1 MPNKEKRH
9 FIKINSRYVESI
21 SSGEKNF
28 EVRYNDRDYQVDDVL
43 VMYEVDD
50 EGKIKDN
57 LLLRR
62 VIYLLKDSD
71 IEGLKPG
78 WCVLGTAPVLKNS
91 TEGFSEILQKF
102 QQLKSE
108 QKVTNTEENYNLT
121 DKERAVVSQA
131 KEKQSI
137 RFLGMIKKSKRAVIV
152 QKERLIIDNLR
163 GMGLSDEVI
172 NMIVLFAFNKV
183 DSTNLNENYIM
194 KVANDFSFKG
204 VKSAEEAA
212 ICLRN
217 VKGRRKPKMDE
228 KSNPSNMSSWSNQNY
243 KNTTS
248 NEKRVELE
256 KEKQQLL
263 QKLKLVRE
271 VNVSGSEEED
281 VKIRN
286 ELRKLDE
293 ELNKG
298 TNIPEWH
305 NPYYKNETTD
315 EERKQ
320 FEDEINKRLES
331 LNSLPTHEKQKE
343 LDETIVKKLLKIDSK
358 LNEGSNTPKWS
369 NPYYKDYTTKEEKEK
384 LEETKRKYLKKIRDS
399 K

>member
-91 TEGFSEILQKF
+91 TEEFSEILQKF
-102 QQLKSE
+102 QQLKTE
-108 QKVTNTEENYNLT
+108 QKVTKVEENYNLT

-131 KEKQSI
+131 KEKQSMH
-137 RFLGMIKKSKRAVIV
+137 FLGMIKKSKKAVIV

-163 GMGLSDEVI
+163 GMELSDEVI

-243 KNTTS
+243 KNTIS

-263 QKLKLVRE
+263 QKLKLVRA

-281 VKIRN
+281 VNIRN

-331 LNSLPTHEKQKE
+331 LNSLPTHEEQKE
-343 LDETIVKKLLKIDSK
+343 LDETIVKRLVKIDSK
-358 LNEGSNTPKWS
+358 LNEGSNIPEWS
-369 NPYYKDYTTKEEKEK
+369 NPYYKDYTTNEEKEE
-384 LEETKRKYLKKIRDS
+384 LEELKRTLLKKI
-399 K
+399 KK

>member
-50 EGKIKDN
+50 EDKIKDN

-62 VIYLLKDSD
+62 VTYLLKDSD

-91 TEGFSEILQKF
+91 TEEFSEILQKF
-102 QQLKSE
+102 QQLKTE
-108 QKVTNTEENYNLT
+108 QKVTSTEENYSLT

-131 KEKQSI
+131 KEKQSM

-256 KEKQQLL
+256 KKKQQLL
-263 QKLKLVRE
+263 QKLKLVRA

-286 ELRKLDE
+286 DLRKLDE

-343 LDETIVKKLLKIDSK
+343 LDEIIVKKLLKIDSK

-369 NPYYKDYTTKEEKEK
+369 NPYYKDYTTKEAKEK
-384 LEETKRKYLKKIRDS
+384 LEETKRKYLEKIRDS

>member
-91 TEGFSEILQKF
+91 TEGFSEILQKL

-131 KEKQSI
+131 KEKQSM

>member
-1 MPNKEKRH
+1 MSNKEKRH

-131 KEKQSI
+131 KEKQSM

-194 KVANDFSFKG
+194 KVANDFNFKR

-263 QKLKLVRE
+263 QKLKLVRA

-281 VKIRN
+281 VNIRN
-286 ELRKLDE
+286 DLRKLDE

-384 LEETKRKYLKKIRDS
+384 LEETKRKYLEKIRDS

>member
-1 MPNKEKRH
+1 MPNKEKKH
-9 FIKINSRYVESI
+9 FIKIKSRYVESI

-91 TEGFSEILQKF
+91 TEEFSKILQKF
-102 QQLKSE
+102 QQLKTE
-108 QKVTNTEENYNLT
+108 QKVTKAEENYNLT
-121 DKERAVVSQA
+121 DQERAVVSQA

-137 RFLGMIKKSKRAVIV
+137 HFLGMIKKSKRAVIV

-194 KVANDFSFKG
+194 QVANDFSFKG

-212 ICLRN
+212 ICLRS
-217 VKGRRKPKMDE
+217 VKGRRKPKMDK

-243 KNTTS
+243 KNTIS

-263 QKLKLVRE
+263 QKLKLVRA

-281 VKIRN
+281 VNIRN
-286 ELRKLDE
+286 ELIKLDK
-293 ELNKG
+293 ELNKLVNVLSG
-298 TNIPEWH
+298 LHYKDDPAESKQKEFEDYIDKKLESLSSNPTHEEQKGLDAAIVNRLLEVDAKLNEDSNIPE
-305 NPYYKNETTD
+305 
-315 EERKQ
+315 
-320 FEDEINKRLES
+320 
-331 LNSLPTHEKQKE
+331 
-343 LDETIVKKLLKIDSK
+343 
-358 LNEGSNTPKWS
+358 WS
-369 NPYYKDYTTKEEKEK
+369 NPYYKDYTTNEEKEK
-384 LEETKRKYLKKIRDS
+384 LEEKKRKLLEKLKK
-399 K
+399 

>member
-78 WCVLGTAPVLKNS
+78 WCILGTAPVLKNS
-91 TEGFSEILQKF
+91 TEEFSKILQKF
-102 QQLKSE
+102 QQLKTE
-108 QKVTNTEENYNLT
+108 QKVTKAEENDNLT

-131 KEKQSI
+131 KEKQSMH
-137 RFLGMIKKSKRAVIV
+137 FLGMIKKSKRAVIV
-152 QKERLIIDNLR
+152 QKERLIIENLR

-212 ICLRN
+212 ICLRS
-217 VKGRRKPKMDE
+217 VRGRKKVTE
-228 KSNPSNMSSWSNQNY
+228 KSNQSNMSSWSNQNF

-256 KEKQQLL
+256 KEKQRLL
-263 QKLKLVRE
+263 QKLKLVRA

-281 VKIRN
+281 ANIRN
-286 ELRKLDE
+286 DLRKLDE

-331 LNSLPTHEKQKE
+331 LNSLPTLEEQRE
-343 LDETIVKKLLKIDSK
+343 LDEKIARS
-358 LNEGSNTPKWS
+358 EQQ
-369 NPYYKDYTTKEEKEK
+369 KEEIKVLEKNKKE
-384 LEETKRKYLKKIRDS
+384 LENKVKRNNYSRHMVGGR
-399 K
+399 

>member
-1 MPNKEKRH
+1 MSNKEKRH

-102 QQLKSE
+102 QQLKFE

-131 KEKQSI
+131 KEKQSM

-194 KVANDFSFKG
+194 KVANDFNFKR

-263 QKLKLVRE
+263 QKLKLVRA

-281 VKIRN
+281 VNIRN
-286 ELRKLDE
+286 DLRKLDE

-384 LEETKRKYLKKIRDS
+384 LEETKRKYLEKIRDS

>member
-131 KEKQSI
+131 KEKQSM

-228 KSNPSNMSSWSNQNY
+228 KSNPSNISSWSNQNY

-263 QKLKLVRE
+263 QKLKLVRA

-281 VKIRN
+281 VNIRN
-286 ELRKLDE
+286 DLRKLDE

-384 LEETKRKYLKKIRDS
+384 LEETKRKYLEKIRDS

>member
-131 KEKQSI
+131 KEKQSM

-228 KSNPSNMSSWSNQNY
+228 KSNPSNISSWSNQNY

-263 QKLKLVRE
+263 QKLKLVRA

-281 VKIRN
+281 VNIRN
-286 ELRKLDE
+286 DLRKLDE

-369 NPYYKDYTTKEEKEK
+369 NQYYKDYTTKEEKEK
-384 LEETKRKYLKKIRDS
+384 LEETKRKYLEKIRDS

>member
-1 MPNKEKRH
+1 MSNKEKRH

-91 TEGFSEILQKF
+91 TEDFSEILQKF
-102 QQLKSE
+102 QQLKAE

-131 KEKQSI
+131 KEKQSM

-194 KVANDFSFKG
+194 KVANDFNFKG

-228 KSNPSNMSSWSNQNY
+228 KSNSSNVPSWSNPNY
-243 KNTTS
+243 INETS
-248 NEKRVELE
+248 PEKRAELE
-256 KEKQQLL
+256 ELKQRQL
-263 QKLKLVRE
+263 QKLEEVSRRE
-271 VNVSGSEEED
+271 KG
-281 VKIRN
+281 N
-286 ELRKLDE
+286 E
-293 ELNKG
+293 
-298 TNIPEWH
+298 
-305 NPYYKNETTD
+305 
-315 EERKQ
+315 
-320 FEDEINKRLES
+320 
-331 LNSLPTHEKQKE
+331 
-343 LDETIVKKLLKIDSK
+343 
-358 LNEGSNTPKWS
+358 
-369 NPYYKDYTTKEEKEK
+369 
-384 LEETKRKYLKKIRDS
+384 
-399 K
+399 